1 MNIQHKVLLLV
12 AITVLGALTLSAQSK
27 PNFSGTW
34 ELNLAKS
41 DLGGAPI
48 SKLVV
53 QMDHQSPILK
63 YTAEAVVNGESF
75 TESGTIDTD
84 GKTTT
89 DSRGG
94 EVRAHWESTTLVIV
108 TSDSD
113 GNLLDTARMA
123 LSSDGK
129 VVTREYDRQSDQQKR
144 HEVFDK
150 TK

>member
-1 MNIQHKVLLLV
+1 MNTQHKVLLLI

-34 ELNLAKS
+34 ELNVAKS

-48 SKLVV
+48 SKLTV
-53 QMDHQSPILK
+53 QMDHQGPVLK
-63 YTAEAVVNGESF
+63 YTAEAIVNGESF

-84 GKTTT
+84 GKTTA

-94 EVRAHWESTTLVIV
+94 QVKAHWDGEALVIV
-108 TSDSD
+108 TTDSA

-129 VVTREYDRQSDQQKR
+129 VVTREYDRQTDQQKR